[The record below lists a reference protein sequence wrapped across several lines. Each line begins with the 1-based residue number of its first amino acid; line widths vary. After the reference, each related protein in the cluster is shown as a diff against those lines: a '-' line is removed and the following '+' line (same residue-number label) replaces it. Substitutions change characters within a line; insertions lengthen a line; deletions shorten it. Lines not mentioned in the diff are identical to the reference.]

1 MNDMD
6 IRVKEKFLSKVNK
19 IEDENDRKDFTAIVN
34 NIFNYIYLENK
45 DTSVDE
51 IVTNANEVLFLS
63 IMNVTVERFEELTNK
78 YKYLAYI
85 LNTVV
90 IPIFAQEVDIFLEN

>member
-1 MNDMD
+1 MD
-6 IRVKEKFLSKVNK
+6 IRIKEKLLNDVNK
-19 IEDENDRKDFTAIVN
+19 IKDDNDRVDFTVVVN

-51 IVTNANEVLFLS
+51 IVTNANEALFLS

>member
-1 MNDMD
+1 MD
-6 IRVKEKFLSKVNK
+6 VRIKEKLLNDVNK
-19 IEDENDRKDFTAIVN
+19 IKDENDRVDFTAVVN

-45 DTSVDE
+45 DTSINE
-51 IVTNANEVLFLS
+51 IVINANEALFLS
-63 IMNVTVERFEELTNK
+63 IMQVSVKRFEELTNK
-78 YKYLAYI
+78 YKFLAYI